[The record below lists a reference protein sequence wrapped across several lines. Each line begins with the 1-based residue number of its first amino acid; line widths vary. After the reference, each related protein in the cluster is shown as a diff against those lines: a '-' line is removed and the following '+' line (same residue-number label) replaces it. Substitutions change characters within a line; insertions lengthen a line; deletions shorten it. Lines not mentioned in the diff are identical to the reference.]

1 MRVLITLPNLMLQ
14 EGLALVLGGV
24 APQAILN
31 RVHKKDLLQR
41 AAEGE
46 APALVLIGYPWISL
60 ATLEALQVRLPDA
73 AVIVL
78 ATNIDT
84 AVQRRLLASHV
95 AAIVPV
101 STDPEAF
108 AATLR
113 VVMCGDV
120 TVHGRALRDETGV
133 LRARAR
139 QRVDALNLTPRQFDV
154 LALIAN
160 GRTNKAIAGELGV
173 GLRTVKGHVAV
184 ILRAMHT
191 DNRRDAGRHARR
203 WFARVRSRAGTGLSG
218 SDRGIG

>member
-101 STDPEAF
+101 STDPDDDGSLDAERVAF
-108 AATLR
+108 
-113 VVMCGDV
+113 G
-120 TVHGRALRDETGV
+120 GS
-133 LRARAR
+133 
-139 QRVDALNLTPRQFDV
+139 PRQ
-154 LALIAN
+154 LI
-160 GRTNKAIAGELGV
+160 EL
-173 GLRTVKGHVAV
+173 
-184 ILRAMHT
+184 
-191 DNRRDAGRHARR
+191 HAHERPFGKFER
-203 WFARVRSRAGTGLSG
+203 
-218 SDRGIG
+218 